1 MSDDYRIRQAERDRE
16 YQAAFESPEARAW
29 IESMQPEERQRLE
42 AEGLLKPLVPGSGG
56 GLRDEDLA
64 DSSLA
69 SETPDMAAAIDR
81 EPAPAA
87 LRPACDDERIWDI
100 LRRLLG
106 ELLSETNAKLTIDCL
121 ALVSGV
127 GFLGDSMTE
136 IAKCHGIT
144 RATVSKRCVALC
156 TKLGLPPSRA
166 MRALTARASYA
177 RTQHKI
183 RRDYELRNNRGR

>member
-1 MSDDYRIRQAERDRE
+1 MSDDYASRQAQRDRE

-29 IESMQPEERQRLE
+29 IESLPLDEPRRIE
-42 AEGLLKPLVPGSGG
+42 ADGLLKPLVPSSGSGMRG
-56 GLRDEDLA
+56 EDLA
-64 DSSLA
+64 DSPLA
-69 SETPDMAAAIDR
+69 SETPDMAAAVDR
-81 EPAPAA
+81 EPTPASQQT
-87 LRPACDDERIWDI
+87 CEDERLWDV

-106 ELLSETNAKLTIDCL
+106 ELLNETNAKLTIDCL
-121 ALVSGV
+121 AVVRGV

-156 TKLGLPPSRA
+156 LKLGLPPSRA

-183 RRDYELRNNRGR
+183 RRDYELRNNRRR